1 MDEARVADGVFVP
14 WSRVCFF
21 LEPMDGTG
29 PWVAHDATRCHTLT
43 ADEAASL
50 RRIGGMGSSPRTVAG
65 HAAVPCWWSR
75 GRAFGSPI
83 VQAGGWQARIGHESA
98 AKGERLSLPASSPLP
113 HEATA
118 EQPSTATRAEPACPA
133 TPPPLGIRGTASS
146 DSPGRPQVSSARLGC
161 CQNEE
166 DAVEANGGRR
176 PARRGRCI
184 YLQERQD
191 PSPCPAMAVV
201 GHWVRYDQGI
211 KV

>member
-1 MDEARVADGVFVP
+1 
-14 WSRVCFF
+14 
-21 LEPMDGTG
+21 MDGTG

-83 VQAGGWQARIGHESA
+83 VQAGRPGSDTNRLQRGRGSA
-98 AKGERLSLPASSPLP
+98 YPLP
-113 HEATA
+113 P
-118 EQPSTATRAEPACPA
+118 PSATRRRQSSHLPRPGLSPPALR
-133 TPPPLGIRGTASS
+133 PPLGIRGTASS